1 MQQFVTSGARL
12 QEREVTSAA
21 QAADAA
27 KAEAAAISEAR
38 DRSERE
44 AAALQSALTREM
56 SAHEAEN
63 EARLASFAAAI
74 ESRKRS
80 AAAEHAILGN
90 LADARALLPTV
101 ASTSATLSAIAG
113 AAERAISS
121 AQGER
126 PGAGLGAGGGSAS
139 GGDSARSRSPGGGA
153 RAAAAVAAA
162 AAAQQAAEETT
173 GSMTVEQ
180 EIELKHRSARALWE
194 CARREVEVAAQRRS
208 LEGLEDAF
216 ARIQAGTHISSI
228 DAMVAA
234 FTDAEDRAAGMMA
247 MINGA
252 NTEIQALEVEVAA
265 LRAAVDDARSRSAA
279 GHRARDSLERV
290 SRLETLTQSTTWQ
303 LPVMHHL
310 RAIIG

>member
-1 MQQFVTSGARL
+1 MPCPASL
-12 QEREVTSAA
+12 QDREVAAAA

-27 KAEAAAISEAR
+27 KAEAALISEAR

-44 AAALQSALTREM
+44 AAALQSALTRETA
-56 SAHEAEN
+56 AHEAEN

-101 ASTSATLSAIAG
+101 AGTNATLSAIAG
-113 AAERAISS
+113 AAERALS
-121 AQGER
+121 AG
-126 PGAGLGAGGGSAS
+126 GGGGSAS

-153 RAAAAVAAA
+153 RAAAAMAAA

-180 EIELKHRSARALWE
+180 EIELKHRSTRALWE
-194 CARREVEVAAQRRS
+194 CARREVDVAAQRRS

-216 ARIQAGTHISSI
+216 ARIQAGTAIGSI
-228 DAMVAA
+228 DAMVAS

-252 NTEIQALEVEVAA
+252 NTEIQALEVEVAG
-265 LRAAVDDARSRSAA
+265 LRAAVDDARSRSSA
-279 GHRARDSLERV
+279 GNRARDSLERV
-290 SRLETLTQSTTWQ
+290 SCDMMRGAVGAAMDPSSTSG
-303 LPVMHHL
+303 MFSS
-310 RAIIG
+310 R

>member
-1 MQQFVTSGARL
+1 M
-12 QEREVTSAA
+12 
-21 QAADAA
+21 A
-27 KAEAAAISEAR
+27 KAEAAVLSDAR

-44 AAALQSALTREM
+44 AAALQSALTRETA
-56 SAHEAEN
+56 AHEAEN

-101 ASTSATLSAIAG
+101 AGTNATLSAIAG
-113 AAERAISS
+113 AAERALS
-121 AQGER
+121 AG
-126 PGAGLGAGGGSAS
+126 GGGGSAS
-139 GGDSARSRSPGGGA
+139 GGGDSARSRSPGGGA
-153 RAAAAVAAA
+153 RAAAAAAAA

-194 CARREVEVAAQRRS
+194 CARREVDVAAQRRS

-216 ARIQAGTHISSI
+216 ARIQAGTHIGSI

-252 NTEIQALEVEVAA
+252 NSEIQALEVEVAG
-265 LRAAVDDARSRSAA
+265 LRAAVEDARSRSSA

-290 SRLETLTQSTTWQ
+290 SCVVQRNC
-303 LPVMHHL
+303 V
-310 RAIIG
+310 